1 MPIATV
7 AAIITSKGINTERI
21 LLTRRK
27 VEPFKEMW
35 CLPGGH
41 IDKNE
46 MAKDAI
52 IREVKEEIGIDLEP
66 SFFGYFDEIIPEK
79 NIHAIVLV
87 FTGKWI
93 GEVIPSKD
101 EVSQIGWFSISQTLS
116 VPIAFEHN
124 IIIDAYAKAQ
134 I

>member
-7 AAIITSKGINTERI
+7 AAIIISKDTKTERI

-27 VEPFKEMW
+27 VEPFKNMW

-41 IDKNE
+41 IDNNE
-46 MAKDAI
+46 MAKNAI
-52 IREVKEEIGIDLEP
+52 IREVKEEIGVELDP

-87 FTGKWI
+87 FTGKWN
-93 GEVIPSKD
+93 GEITSNED
-101 EVSQIGWFSISQTLS
+101 EVSETDWFSISQALS
-116 VPIAFEHN
+116 IPLAFEHK
-124 IIIDAYAKAQ
+124 IIIDAYAKT
-134 I
+134 